1 MNCLVLGAWSMDNLK
16 VAYEWKQVDFDFPS
30 EEDRQTAIDNKEFVP
45 ENNLPLGL
53 EVYKDRVF
61 ITVPRWKS
69 GVPASLTYI
78 YTNGL

>member
-1 MNCLVLGAWSMDNLK
+1 MDNLE
-16 VAYEWKQVDFDFPS
+16 VAYEWKQLDFDYPN
-30 EEDRQTAIDNKEFVP
+30 EEARRQAIENQEFVP

-69 GVPASLTYI
+69 GVPASLAYI
-78 YTNGL
+78 HRNGMLHFVITVN